1 MNTNWQFSLF
11 QCDFNFCRIK
21 TSNINLVC
29 IYYAMDQTKKCI
41 IFVLAFV
48 INSSLTQK
56 CNYAILFLEPML
68 YTTLNNGICP
78 YTFCFYAFKISYQ
91 ILVLK
96 TYWCIMLDICIK
108 TIHDIGITLS
118 TVNSEIENCVLMEMH
133 RMITLLL
140 EAI

>member
-1 MNTNWQFSLF
+1 MNINWQFSLF

-41 IFVLAFV
+41 RFVLAFV
-48 INSSLTQK
+48 INSSQTQK
-56 CNYAILFLEPML
+56 CKYAILFLELMV
-68 YTTLNNGICP
+68 YSTLHKFIGP
-78 YTFCFYAFKISYQ
+78 YTICFYAFKIAYRMS
-91 ILVLK
+91 
-96 TYWCIMLDICIK
+96 WEMLNICIK
-108 TIHDIGITLS
+108 TIHDTGVTLS
-118 TVNSEIENCVLMEMH
+118 TVNLEIENCVLMEMH